1 MSTGAGNLELRL
13 PASTSAVVT
22 ARTGSG
28 TVYVTGLTLAAR
40 VDSAGYVAGTL
51 GAGTATIRLET
62 RRGNITVTALP

>member
-1 MSTGAGNLELRL
+1 MPDTGLCVVSTGAGNLELRL

-40 VDSAGYVAGTL
+40 VDSA
-51 GAGTATIRLET
+51 
-62 RRGNITVTALP
+62 VTALP